1 MHILGYHSRGDFE
14 PQPRQLRLDPP
25 LTPNSVLHGHP
36 PDQGAQFGCNWGA
49 ARLASPASTPT
60 PIAPPPLPV
69 PPQHRFGF
77 YDEQRRSPAEEP
89 AIRQNPETPVRI
101 REARPRLAA
110 LQDQQLLAEA
120 KIVYNSLGRIAAAK
134 AHSKQ
139 RNVDLSRMLSDKQGG

>member
-1 MHILGYHSRGDFE
+1 MHILGYRSCGDFE

-36 PDQGAQFGCNWGA
+36 PDQGAQFGSIWGPP
-49 ARLASPASTPT
+49 RLPPPLGPRTQ
-60 PIAPPPLPV
+60 IAPPPLPV

-77 YDEQRRSPAEEP
+77 YDEQRGSPATEP
-89 AIRQNPETPVRI
+89 PIRQNPKTPVRI

-120 KIVYNSLGRIAAAK
+120 KIVCDQQQPWPHRG
-134 AHSKQ
+134 SKDPQ
-139 RNVDLSRMLSDKQGG
+139 QTVKH

>member
-1 MHILGYHSRGDFE
+1 
-14 PQPRQLRLDPP
+14 
-25 LTPNSVLHGHP
+25 
-36 PDQGAQFGCNWGA
+36 
-49 ARLASPASTPT
+49 
-60 PIAPPPLPV
+60 V

-77 YDEQRRSPAEEP
+77 YDEQRRSPAAEQP
-89 AIRQNPETPVRI
+89 IRQNPETPVRI

-139 RNVDLSRMLSDKQGG
+139 RNVDLSRMLSDKQEADVAQRRQGKGFPDYNFAPYSGGAIGVGVQAGEARRAAPKLRPNCAP